1 MTPADIVRAHFWVT
15 SHPFCE
21 AVLFICTQRSAGAA
35 DPSPAIVRVFDC
47 DGEAVNEAEVSS
59 DSSAP
64 LILELDSL
72 LERCKMDSGLRHGH
86 LMVEHS
92 TYSRPILRLQ
102 NRGGAVM
109 SGASRPVT
117 KDRAVFSPVTL
128 SPERVTLATLV
139 NHGATTAQVRVRL
152 MFSNRNPDIIY
163 EIPPFG
169 SKVVALEEDFRQ
181 ALLTG
186 FAKRDSIPE
195 DGAAFPETRGYVRV
209 SVKNDQAVGFQL
221 VESLERGEQGNFF
234 SALSW

>member
-1 MTPADIVRAHFWVT
+1 MTPAEIVRTHFWVT

-21 AVLFICTQRSAGAA
+21 AVLFICTQHSPGAA
-35 DPSPAIVRVFDC
+35 QPTPAIIRVFDC
-47 DGEAVNEAEVSS
+47 DGGAVNEAELGS

-64 LILELDSL
+64 LVLELDAL

-86 LMVEHS
+86 LMVEHA
-92 TYSRPILRLQ
+92 TDSRPILRLQ
-102 NRGGAVM
+102 NRAGAVM

-139 NHGATTAQVRVRL
+139 NHGATAAQVRVRL

-169 SKVVALEEDFRQ
+169 SKVVALEEEFRQ
-181 ALLTG
+181 SLMTG
-186 FAKRDSIPE
+186 FAKREPRVDE
-195 DGAAFPETRGYVRV
+195 DALFPETRGYVRV

-221 VESLERGEQGNFF
+221 VESFERGEQGNFF